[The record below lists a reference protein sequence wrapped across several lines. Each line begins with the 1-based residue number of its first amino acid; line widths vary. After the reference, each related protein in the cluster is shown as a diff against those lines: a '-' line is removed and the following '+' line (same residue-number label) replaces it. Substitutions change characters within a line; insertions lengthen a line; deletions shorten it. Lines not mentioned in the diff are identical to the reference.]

1 MELRAFIVRLLSIFL
16 IAGLVAAPLMT
27 PAAAKHS
34 AATSMSAMSGDMPCC
49 PDEPATGG
57 CNDCPLIA
65 MCSFS
70 VAQAE
75 APVVGDI
82 QVFFNARRL
91 QLAPDDMMVDGLI
104 AAPPDQPPRL
114 SI

>member
-1 MELRAFIVRLLSIFL
+1 MDFRTFIVRLLAIFV
-16 IAGLVAAPLMT
+16 IAGLVGGPLMT
-27 PAAAKHS
+27 PAAAKLL
-34 AATSMSAMSGDMPCC
+34 AATTMSAMPGEMPCC
-49 PDEPATGG
+49 PDAPATDR

-65 MCSFS
+65 MCTLS

-91 QLAPDDMMVDGLI
+91 QLAPDDMVVDGLI
-104 AAPPDQPPRL
+104 GAPPDHPPRL